1 LEFFARRAITCD
13 HDANLFPRAKQV
25 SRVEKNVQTLLD
37 AEIAGVNGQKI
48 VGCEMMFRAKLAAH
62 WNVCVRRQY
71 DGIRK
76 KNQPA
81 VRHAFATKYIDNFP
95 ADPGDAC
102 GVFVSKRFEPIQS
115 ARKQTCSQH
124 AQTNRRVRLQI
135 LHMKYKWRALERCDQ
150 PSCCAEKQR
159 R

>member
-1 LEFFARRAITCD
+1 MLSTI
-13 HDANLFPRAKQV
+13 
-25 SRVEKNVQTLLD
+25 
-37 AEIAGVNGQKI
+37 
-48 VGCEMMFRAKLAAH
+48 LAAH
-62 WNVCVRRQY
+62 CKAGVRRQY

-76 KNQPA
+76 KNKSA
-81 VRHAFATKYIDNFP
+81 VRNAFAAKCIDNFP

-135 LHMKYKWRALERCDQ
+135 LHMKYKWRPLERCDH
-150 PSCCAEKQR
+150 PACCAEKQR